1 MPVNNK
7 EKNREYVA
15 KHRAK
20 KQASDKEAYNKV
32 NAGYIE
38 SHRKVLKEKIGED
51 AYKKQQ
57 AEYMKQYRASKKQIK
72 TQIEQKQ
79 KSINTLTDA
88 IKARKARQEL
98 LSRAVAKANET
109 ALLLEEQSNKAR
121 LVLNNAKTSLNQPKP
136 TEKRKRGRPAKKQAN
151 I

>member
-1 MPVNNK
+1 MVVQNK

-15 KHRAK
+15 KHRANK
-20 KQASDKEAYNKV
+20 KLNDKEKYNKV
-32 NAGYIE
+32 NADYIKK
-38 SHRKVLKEKIGED
+38 HREVLKQEIGEEE
-51 AYKKQQ
+51 YKKQQ

-109 ALLLEEQSNKAR
+109 SYNLMHSFYPIFLLS
-121 LVLNNAKTSLNQPKP
+121 
-136 TEKRKRGRPAKKQAN
+136 
-151 I
+151 II

>member
-121 LVLNNAKTSLNQPKP
+121 LVLNNAKISLNQPKP
-136 TEKRKRGRPAKKQAN
+136 TEKRKRGRSAKK
-151 I
+151 

>member
-136 TEKRKRGRPAKKQAN
+136 TEKRKRGRSAKK
-151 I
+151 

>member
-121 LVLNNAKTSLNQPKP
+121 LVLNNAKISLNQPKP
-136 TEKRKRGRPAKKQAN
+136 TEKRKRGRPAKK
-151 I
+151 

>member
-88 IKARKARQEL
+88 IKAKKARQEL

-109 ALLLEEQSNKAR
+109 ALLLKEQSNKAR

-136 TEKRKRGRPAKKQAN
+136 TEKRKRGRPAKKQS

>member
-79 KSINTLTDA
+79 KSINTLTYA

-136 TEKRKRGRPAKKQAN
+136 TEKRKRGRPAKK
-151 I
+151 

>member
-1 MPVNNK
+1 M
-7 EKNREYVA
+7 
-15 KHRAK
+15 
-20 KQASDKEAYNKV
+20 
-32 NAGYIE
+32 
-38 SHRKVLKEKIGED
+38 
-51 AYKKQQ
+51 
-57 AEYMKQYRASKKQIK
+57 
-72 TQIEQKQ
+72 
-79 KSINTLTDA
+79 TDA

-121 LVLNNAKTSLNQPKP
+121 QMFNNAKPLLNQTKP

>member
-1 MPVNNK
+1 MPVPNK
-7 EKNREYVA
+7 EKNKQYVA
-15 KHRAK
+15 KHRANK
-20 KQASDKEAYNKV
+20 KACDKEAYNKV
-32 NAGYIE
+32 NAGYIKN
-38 SHRKVLKEKIGED
+38 HREVLKQEIGEE

-57 AEYMKQYRASKKQIK
+57 AEYMKQYRASKKQVK

-121 LVLNNAKTSLNQPKP
+121 QILNNTKTSLNRTKP
-136 TEKRKRGRPAKKQAN
+136 TEKRKRGRPAKKQS

>member
-1 MPVNNK
+1 MVVQNK

-20 KQASDKEAYNKV
+20 KQASDKETYNKV
-32 NAGYIE
+32 NADYIKK
-38 SHRKVLKEKIGED
+38 HREVLKQEIGEE

-98 LSRAVAKANET
+98 LSRAIVKANDT
-109 ALLLEEQSNKAR
+109 ALLLEEQSKTNKQ
-121 LVLNNAKTSLNQPKP
+121 LLNNIKTQ
-136 TEKRKRGRPAKKQAN
+136 TRQKKTKLSKTDSKSRSK
-151 I
+151 

>member
-88 IKARKARQEL
+88 IKAKKARQEL

-136 TEKRKRGRPAKKQAN
+136 TEKRKRGRPAKK
-151 I
+151 

>member
-109 ALLLEEQSNKAR
+109 ALLLEEQANKAR

-136 TEKRKRGRPAKKQAN
+136 TEKRKRGRPAKK
-151 I
+151 

>member
-121 LVLNNAKTSLNQPKP
+121 LV
-136 TEKRKRGRPAKKQAN
+136 
-151 I
+151 

>member
-1 MPVNNK
+1 MVVNDK

-38 SHRKVLKEKIGED
+38 SHRKGLKEKIGED

-136 TEKRKRGRPAKKQAN
+136 TEKRKRGRPAKK
-151 I
+151 

>member
-1 MPVNNK
+1 MVVNNK

-15 KHRAK
+15 KYRAK

-38 SHRKVLKEKIGED
+38 NHRKVLKEKVGEEE
-51 AYKKQQ
+51 YKKQQ

-98 LSRAVAKANET
+98 LSRAVAKANDT
-109 ALLLEEQSNKAR
+109 ASLLEEQSNKAR
-121 LVLNNAKTSLNQPKP
+121 QIFNNAKTLLNQTKP
-136 TEKRKRGRPAKKQAN
+136 TEKRKRGRPAKKQS

>member
-136 TEKRKRGRPAKKQAN
+136 TEKRKRGRPAKK
-151 I
+151 

>member
-1 MPVNNK
+1 MPVLNK

-20 KQASDKEAYNKV
+20 KQASDKEAYNNV
-32 NAGYIE
+32 NAGYIKN
-38 SHRKVLKEKIGED
+38 HREVLKEKIGED

-57 AEYMKQYRASKKQIK
+57 AEYMKQYRASKK
-72 TQIEQKQ
+72 QIEQKQ

-121 LVLNNAKTSLNQPKP
+121 QIFNNAKPLLNQTKP

>member
-1 MPVNNK
+1 MPVTNK
-7 EKNREYVA
+7 EKNKEYVA

-98 LSRAVAKANET
+98 LSIAVAKANET

-136 TEKRKRGRPAKKQAN
+136 TEKRKRGRSAKK
-151 I
+151 

>member
-1 MPVNNK
+1 MPVPNK

-32 NAGYIE
+32 NAGYIKN
-38 SHRKVLKEKIGED
+38 HREVLKEKIGED

-57 AEYMKQYRASKKQIK
+57 AEYMKQYRASKK
-72 TQIEQKQ
+72 QIEQKQ

-121 LVLNNAKTSLNQPKP
+121 QIFNNAKPLLNQTKP

>member
-20 KQASDKEAYNKV
+20 KQESDKEAYNKV

-136 TEKRKRGRPAKKQAN
+136 TEKRKRGRPAKK
-151 I
+151 

>member
-1 MPVNNK
+1 MVVQNK

-20 KQASDKEAYNKV
+20 KQAADKEAYDKL

-38 SHRKVLKEKIGED
+38 SHRKVLKETIGEE

-57 AEYMKQYRASKKQIK
+57 AEYMRQYRASKKQVK

-98 LSRAVAKANET
+98 LSRAVAKANDT
-109 ALLLEEQSNKAR
+109 ALQ
-121 LVLNNAKTSLNQPKP
+121 
-136 TEKRKRGRPAKKQAN
+136 
-151 I
+151 

>member
-1 MPVNNK
+1 MPTTDPI
-7 EKNREYVA
+7 KNLEYV
-15 KHRAK
+15 K
-20 KQASDKEAYNKV
+20 KSQMKKKEILGADAYNKI
-32 NAGYIE
+32 NADIE
-38 SHRKVLKEKIGED
+38 QKHRDKLKATIGIDE
-51 AYKKQQ
+51 YKKQQ

-121 LVLNNAKTSLNQPKP
+121 LVLNNAKISLNQPKP
-136 TEKRKRGRPAKKQAN
+136 TEKRKRGRSAKK
-151 I
+151 

>member
-1 MPVNNK
+1 MVVNNK

-38 SHRKVLKEKIGED
+38 SHRKVLKEKIGEEEN
-51 AYKKQQ
+51 KKQQ

-121 LVLNNAKTSLNQPKP
+121 LLLNSAKTSLNQPKP
-136 TEKRKRGRPAKKQAN
+136 TEKRKRGRPAKKQS